1 MIYTPV
7 YIICVRIQCV
17 GYTMCGIYNVCV
29 MDCIDS
35 ECAGF
40 DSSGF
45 QGIISSFS
53 YIYMMMRVYVTIL
66 SLYL

>member
-53 YIYMMMRVYVTIL
+53 YIYI
-66 SLYL
+66 